1 MVLRAASLRCLSRQG
16 RLSSLKRKL
25 ASMTVYETEAIL
37 LAWHV
42 SDGPQ
47 GHWVKFKLPLA
58 ITDGHPFALF
68 VKGPEHGQRF
78 RMTFEAIGNDEL
90 PTGHAIVGSAPSP
103 SLADAADSPAAAQDG
118 GSTQQDTAFGPFRR
132 DPVAP
137 TPQAQARGA
146 AEPAAKPKK
155 RWDDYSPS
163 QQAGMVC
170 GWLEFS
176 NWILSTG
183 PVIRWDKDCVADT
196 YAFDDAA
203 DYIRWY
209 CGVSSRSELDTNP
222 EAAKRWRELYGMFQA
237 DTQYGDRR

>member
-1 MVLRAASLRCLSRQG
+1 
-16 RLSSLKRKL
+16 
-25 ASMTVYETEAIL
+25 MTVYETEAIL

-103 SLADAADSPAAAQDG
+103 SLADAADSPAAASEV
-118 GSTQQDTAFGPFRR
+118 GS
-132 DPVAP
+132 AP
-137 TPQAQARGA
+137 GLASGWSPPQAPARGA
-146 AEPAAKPKK
+146 AEPATKPKK
-155 RWDDYSPS
+155 HWDELKPS
-163 QQAGMVC
+163 QQAGMMC
-170 GWLEFS
+170 AREDFSRWIRERAPLE
-176 NWILSTG
+176 
-183 PVIRWDKDCVADT
+183 RWDGESVHTRAVPANT
-196 YAFDDAA
+196 DAA
-203 DYIRWY
+203 NEVRWY
-209 CGVSSRSELDTNP
+209 CGVTSRSDLDTNP
-222 EAAKRWRELYGMFQA
+222 EAAKRWRELHSMFTA